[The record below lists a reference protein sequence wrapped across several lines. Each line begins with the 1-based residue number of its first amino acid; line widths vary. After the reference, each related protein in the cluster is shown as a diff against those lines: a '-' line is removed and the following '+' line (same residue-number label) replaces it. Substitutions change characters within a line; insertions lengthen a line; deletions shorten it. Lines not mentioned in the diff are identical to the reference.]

1 MCFIF
6 YLFIYFLFFCEKFIK
21 IDDFLV
27 PIELYSYSL
36 CLSLGK
42 LKLAFGSNA
51 GLISMGF

>member
-1 MCFIF
+1 MCFI
-6 YLFIYFLFFCEKFIK
+6 YLFIYLFLFFCEKFIK

-36 CLSLGK
+36 CLSFGK